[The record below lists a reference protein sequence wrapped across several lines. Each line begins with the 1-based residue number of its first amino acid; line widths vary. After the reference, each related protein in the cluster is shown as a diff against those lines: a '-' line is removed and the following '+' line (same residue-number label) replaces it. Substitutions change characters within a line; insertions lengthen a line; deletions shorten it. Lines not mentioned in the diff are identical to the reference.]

1 MKEPTVVRL
10 AETERVSFGP
20 LSHYQPIIGNDEGTT
35 PVRTGIQTA
44 QPGYEAPLHS
54 HPYVEIIHIL
64 EGSAEAWIEGR
75 ESEPIV
81 LEQGD
86 TLDSSRYAAQLS
98 CPRGPGAAPARHP
111 RLAQTHRRVPGR
123 RAQRRTRLPRDRSM
137 TFRLGEMTFRLGVA
151 CGALFVLTS
160 GAMA

>member
-1 MKEPTVVRL
+1 MKEPTIVRL

-20 LSHYQPIIGNDEGTT
+20 LAYYQPIIGNDEGTT

-86 TLDSSRYAAQLS
+86 TLSIPPDTPHSFRVRGDRVLRLLGTHAS
-98 CPRGPGAAPARHP
+98 PRRIVAYRDGAPSDAHGY
-111 RLAQTHRRVPGR
+111 RVI
-123 RAQRRTRLPRDRSM
+123 DR
-137 TFRLGEMTFRLGVA
+137 
-151 CGALFVLTS
+151 
-160 GAMA
+160 

>member
-86 TLDSSRYAAQLS
+86 TLDRVRGDRVLRLLGTHAS
-98 CPRGPGAAPARHP
+98 PRRIVAYRDGAPSDAHGY
-111 RLAQTHRRVPGR
+111 RVI
-123 RAQRRTRLPRDRSM
+123 DR
-137 TFRLGEMTFRLGVA
+137 
-151 CGALFVLTS
+151 
-160 GAMA
+160 